1 MIYTET
7 HVAESQ
13 HLLNILLSS
22 PIANSLE
29 HIAKDA
35 HSHYLLTADISSN
48 EWKGYQMT
56 RGHPF
61 SPNSWAFLLD
71 VIPQPKE
78 KLKARSKKKGCLPP
92 LHESL
97 KVMYNKIRKLDAVII
112 QETKDIFI
120 G

>member
-35 HSHYLLTADISSN
+35 HSHYLLAADISSN
-48 EWKGYQMT
+48 E
-56 RGHPF
+56 
-61 SPNSWAFLLD
+61 
-71 VIPQPKE
+71 
-78 KLKARSKKKGCLPP
+78 
-92 LHESL
+92 
-97 KVMYNKIRKLDAVII
+97 
-112 QETKDIFI
+112 
-120 G
+120 